1 MPPGPNGAIA
11 RISHWRSRHAACL
24 HMTGYRQPLW
34 LLAVLLICFFLSSQV
49 CSAQP
54 AAESEPHGSLLIRTP
69 GEQDH
74 QDRSGEVSATVYSLE
89 PETLVARATLGT
101 PVSLPPGSYRVELD
115 VLGGTVSR
123 ERVLVRAGRTSTV
136 ILSEVAVLQVN
147 VLDKKGQDIGL
158 GVEVYDGV
166 SNELLGEFLSGERI
180 LAQPGLVDVKV
191 AVPPQ
196 SQWWRAVE
204 LLRGG
209 LRELTLRERVRGE
222 LRVHPRLAGKDVSP
236 LTHVIIYAA
245 GTQKEIARSEPGQK
259 HRFSLETGS
268 YDVFVANPTG
278 RGKPF
283 VLERA
288 EVPDETPVEKDVH
301 LDQLNGPS
309 DQPPPPS
316 SETHAL

>member
-1 MPPGPNGAIA
+1 MA
-11 RISHWRSRHAACL
+11 
-24 HMTGYRQPLW
+24 GYRQLLW
-34 LLAVLLICFFLSSQV
+34 LLAVLLSGLFLPGQI

-54 AAESEPHGSLLIRTP
+54 AAESEPPGSLLIRTP
-69 GEQDH
+69 GEQE
-74 QDRSGEVSATVYSLE
+74 QSGRLSAKIYSLE
-89 PETLVARATLGT
+89 PDTPVAQATLGT
-101 PVSLPPGSYRVELD
+101 PVSLPPGSYRVELE

-147 VLDKKGQDIGL
+147 VLDKRGQDIGL

-180 LAQPGLVDVKV
+180 LAQPGLVDIKV

-209 LRELTLRERVRGE
+209 LRELTLRERVQGE
-222 LRVHPRLAGKDVSP
+222 LLVHPRLAGKDVSP
-236 LTHVIIYAA
+236 LTQVIIYAA
-245 GTQKEIARSEPGQK
+245 GTQKEIVRSEPGQE

-283 VLERA
+283 VLERI
-288 EVPDETPVEKDVH
+288 EVPDEKTVEKDVH
-301 LDQLNGPS
+301 LDKLDKLDEPDEQA
-309 DQPPPPS
+309 DQPTPRSPIH

>member
-1 MPPGPNGAIA
+1 MAE
-11 RISHWRSRHAACL
+11 
-24 HMTGYRQPLW
+24 YRQSLW
-34 LLAVLLICFFLSSQV
+34 LLAVLLSCFFLSSHV

-54 AAESEPHGSLLIRTP
+54 AAEPEPHGSLLIQTP
-69 GEQDH
+69 GEQV
-74 QDRSGEVSATVYSLE
+74 QTSGLSARIYSLT
-89 PETLVARATLGT
+89 PETLITQASLDT

-115 VLGGTVSR
+115 ILGGTVSR
-123 ERVLVRAGRTSTV
+123 ERVLVRSGRTSTV
-136 ILSEVAVLQVN
+136 ILSEVAALQVN

-166 SNELLGEFLSGERI
+166 SNELLGEFLSGEII

-196 SQWWRAVE
+196 SQWWRDIE

-222 LRVHPRLAGKDVSP
+222 LLVHPRLAGKDVSP
-236 LTHVIIYAA
+236 LTQVIIYAA
-245 GTQKEIARSEPGQK
+245 GTRREVARSEPGQE
-259 HRFSLETGS
+259 HRFVLETGS

-283 VLERA
+283 VLERT
-288 EVPDETPVEKDVH
+288 ELPDEKTVEKDVH
-301 LDQLNGPS
+301 LDGPV
-309 DQPPPPS
+309 DPPAAQPPVHLEPQP
-316 SETHAL
+316 L

>member
-1 MPPGPNGAIA
+1 MTRRP
-11 RISHWRSRHAACL
+11 
-24 HMTGYRQPLW
+24 HMAGYRPSLW
-34 LLAVLLICFFLSSQV
+34 LLAVLLIGFLLPNQV
-49 CSAQP
+49 GSAQP
-54 AAESEPHGSLLIRTP
+54 AAEPEPPGSLIIQTP
-69 GEQDH
+69 GERAQP
-74 QDRSGEVSATVYSLE
+74 GGLSARIHSLTS
-89 PETLVARATLGT
+89 ETLVAQTPLDT

-115 VLGGTVSR
+115 ILGGTVSR

-136 ILSEVAVLQVN
+136 ILSEVAALQVN

-166 SNELLGEFLSGERI
+166 SNQLLGEFLSGEII

-196 SQWWRAVE
+196 SQWWRDIE

-209 LRELTLRERVRGE
+209 LRELTLRERVQGE
-222 LRVHPRLAGKDVSP
+222 LLVHPRLAGQDVSP
-236 LTHVIIYAA
+236 LTQVIIYAA
-245 GTQKEIARSEPGQK
+245 GTQKEIARSEPGQE

-283 VLERA
+283 VLERT
-288 EVPDETPVEKDVH
+288 ELPDEKTVEQDVH
-301 LDQLNGPS
+301 LDGQPN
-309 DQPPPPS
+309 QPPVPPS
-316 SETHAL
+316 THSEPRAL